1 MFRAFL
7 YILALL
13 AVLALPVLFQA
24 QTTGNAVLGCPFNFT
39 FAGGYCVENA
49 CQNKAV
55 KCMKQGTF
63 IKRPDCTCSFY
74 LGKPMCGIRGG
85 QKTAVRL
92 PTCLRRGQVGSVC
105 GAYDSNKK
113 QCVLR

>member
-1 MFRAFL
+1 MHRSFL
-7 YILALL
+7 YIFALLALL
-13 AVLALPVLFQA
+13 APPALLQSSVS
-24 QTTGNAVLGCPFNFT
+24 GNAVLGCPFNYT

-55 KCMKQGTF
+55 KCMKQNNR
-63 IKRPDCTCSFY
+63 IQRPDCTCSFY
-74 LGKPMCGIRGG
+74 LGKPVCGIKGG

-105 GAYDSNKK
+105 GAYDSNRK
-113 QCVLR
+113 QCVLK